1 MLRHDDARQP
11 PVEHRKKLI
20 NDPFAVVDEA
30 LDGFV
35 AAHHDIVRLAAHRVV
50 ARRAAP
56 ESRKVGVV
64 IGGGS
69 GHEPAFAG
77 YVGLGMADAACCGNV
92 FASPSADVVHA
103 AIQVADRGRGVIL
116 AYGNYAGDVMNFGLA
131 RELAETTGIEVREIR
146 VTDDVAS
153 APAAE
158 ADRRRG
164 IAGDILVFKCVGAAA
179 ERGDDLEEVLRIAAR
194 ANEATRSIGVALS
207 SCEVPGS
214 GGPTFDLPADAI
226 EIGMGVHGEPGI
238 RRGPL
243 EPADAIART
252 LVETIMAET
261 GASSA
266 LEVALLVN
274 GLGATATMEQ
284 YILYRAARQTLEDL
298 GASVS
303 RSYVGEFITSLE
315 MAGASIT
322 VMVLDDELRALLDA
336 PARTVALTR

>member
-1 MLRHDDARQP
+1 MLTQADARRP
-11 PVEHRKKLI
+11 AADHHKKLI

-30 LDGFV
+30 LEGFV
-35 AAHHDIVRLAAHRVV
+35 TAHDGIVRLAAHRVV
-50 ARRAAP
+50 ARRVAP
-56 ESRKVGVV
+56 ELPKVGVV
-64 IGGGS
+64 VGGGS

-77 YVGLGMADAACCGNV
+77 YVGPGMADAACCGNV
-92 FASPSADVVHA
+92 FASPPSDVVLAGIHE
-103 AIQVADRGRGVIL
+103 ADRGRGVIL

-131 RELAETTGIEVREIR
+131 RELAAASGIDVREIR

-158 ADRRRG
+158 AEKRRG
-164 IAGDILVFKCVGAAA
+164 IAGDVLVFKCVGAAA
-179 ERGDDLEEVLRIAAR
+179 ERGDDLETVVRIATK
-194 ANEATRSIGVALS
+194 ANDATRSMGVALS

-214 GGPTFDLPADAI
+214 GGPTFDVPPDAI

-261 GASSA
+261 DTSSA
-266 LEVALLVN
+266 LDVALLVN

-298 GASVS
+298 GATVS
-303 RSYVGEFITSLE
+303 RSYVGEFVTSLE

-322 VMVLDDELRALLDA
+322 VMILDDELRTLLDA
-336 PARTVALTR
+336 PARTVALSR